1 MVHNNYAIWLCTPKI
16 TQARDD
22 AGLKMVFDD
31 ADMLGSLLETGF
43 RIPLHNIGIKDKN
56 SIVNSLKDYHCII
69 KVSKSDCVLYNRPRP
84 NCRSWLFSQGYTFI
98 DAISTVLQ

>member
-1 MVHNNYAIWLCTPKI
+1 
-16 TQARDD
+16 
-22 AGLKMVFDD
+22 MVFDD

-43 RIPLHNIGIKDKN
+43 RIPLRNIGIKDKD

-98 DAISTVLQ
+98 DAISTVIICVLNFSTSQHNYVSIFLAIGLS

>member
-1 MVHNNYAIWLCTPKI
+1 
-16 TQARDD
+16 
-22 AGLKMVFDD
+22 MVFDD

-43 RIPLHNIGIKDKN
+43 RIPLHNIGIKDKD

-98 DAISTVLQ
+98 DAISTVIICVLNFSTSQHNYVSIFLAIGHS